1 MFIYLYEKDEVI
13 EFLLEKIGKGV
24 DNLKD
29 IIQPSDK
36 RIKIQ
41 NIIDIEQCIS
51 NIEYMKKKNDNF
63 KVLIDT
69 ANGATSVVAD
79 KVFTKL
85 GIKHDVINDTPD
97 MNAKIPLKGFINES
111 VIICN
116 PSSNLKLNGSV

>member
-1 MFIYLYEKDEVI
+1 LFIYLYEKDEVI

-63 KVLIDT
+63 KVLT
-69 ANGATSVVAD
+69 Y
-79 KVFTKL
+79 
-85 GIKHDVINDTPD
+85 IK
-97 MNAKIPLKGFINES
+97 K
-111 VIICN
+111 
-116 PSSNLKLNGSV
+116 NLSKTEIKPI